1 MLSVEGV
8 NRAEGERGATDS
20 VPILYL
26 SSETILL
33 RSELF
38 DGILS
43 NSESDL
49 PSYSS
54 LYSLAELRLSDLLRV
69 GARSIGP
76 GLKANGESPITV
88 L

>member
-1 MLSVEGV
+1 MLSSIEGV
-8 NRAEGERGATDS
+8 NRAEGEREATDS

-26 SSETILL
+26 SIEFKLI

-43 NSESDL
+43 NSGDSDL

-54 LYSLAELRLSDLLRV
+54 LYCLAELRLSDLLRF
-69 GARSIGP
+69 GASSSGP
-76 GLKANGESPITV
+76 RG
-88 L
+88 